1 MAREESY
8 TATFL
13 GNARRKAGFT
23 QKEASEKTGI
33 PLGTIRRW
41 EQGQNDPDMALSMQ
55 VGQKWHLY
63 HS

>member
-33 PLGTIRRW
+33 PL
-41 EQGQNDPDMALSMQ
+41 
-55 VGQKWHLY
+55 
-63 HS
+63 